1 VSEQLPFRA
10 PAQLMK
16 LLKECARRHGR
27 SVAEELRIAVELHVT
42 RSVVESLPQKNV
54 APMPD
59 VRAALAQL
67 VEYAYR
73 PGKPDDLLE
82 RLLEANAKLPK

>member
-1 VSEQLPFRA
+1 MSEQLPFRA
-10 PAQLMK
+10 PPELMK

-42 RSVVESLPQKNV
+42 RSVVESLPQKNI
-54 APMPD
+54 APMSD
-59 VRAALAQL
+59 VQECLAQL
-67 VEYAYR
+67 MDHAYR
-73 PGKPDDLLE
+73 PGKPDDLLQ